1 LSDALVLAEPDS
13 GTRRPRR
20 CVASRESLPR
30 EALLRFVVAP
40 DGQLI
45 ADLQE
50 RLPGRGFWVRAER
63 SAIERA
69 VRGRSFARAA
79 GREIR
84 VAPALVEDLERALVG
99 RCVELIGLARRAGTV
114 WQGFDQVEAAL
125 REGRVALLVQASDAA
140 ADGVRK
146 LAGAARALRVVRVLD
161 RAEIGRALGR
171 EAVVH
176 LALGPGGLAEKFW
189 IAAQRLHGFRRAPDE
204 APAGGEAEGTA

>member
-1 LSDALVLAEPDS
+1 LSEPLVLAEPDP

-20 CVASRESLPR
+20 CVASRESWPR

-40 DGQLI
+40 DGDLV

-50 RLPGRGFWVRAER
+50 RLPGRGLWVRAER
-63 SAIERA
+63 AALERA
-69 VRGRSFARAA
+69 VRGRLFARAA
-79 GREIR
+79 GREVR
-84 VAPALVEDLERALVG
+84 VAPGLAQDLERALVG
-99 RCVELIGLARRAGTV
+99 RCVDLIGLARRAGTV

-146 LAGAARALRVVRVLD
+146 LAGVARGVRVVRVLD

-171 EAVVH
+171 EAAVH
-176 LALGPGGLAEKFW
+176 VALAAGGLADKFW
-189 IAAQRLHGFRRAPDE
+189 IAAQRLQGFRRAPDE